1 MTPFNPLINFLSYF
15 FIKSKYMDQKK
26 INVEC
31 SDPMSYKHTNK
42 RVRYGD
48 IPKENQKKKYKP
60 LEIPKPPKLDEKKI
74 FTGM

>member
-1 MTPFNPLINFLSYF
+1 
-15 FIKSKYMDQKK
+15 MDQKK

-31 SDPMSYKHTNK
+31 SDPMGFKNSNK
-42 RVRYGD
+42 RYRYGD

-60 LEIPKPPKLDEKKI
+60 FQVPKPPKLDEKKI